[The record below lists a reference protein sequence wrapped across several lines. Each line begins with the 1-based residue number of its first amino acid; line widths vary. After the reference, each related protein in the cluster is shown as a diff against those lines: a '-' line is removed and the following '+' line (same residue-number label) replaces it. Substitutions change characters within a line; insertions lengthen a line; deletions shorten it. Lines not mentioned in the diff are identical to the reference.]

1 MTSFAD
7 KSELSQREL
16 AEISALADG
25 TLDAA
30 SRPGVEARIAA
41 SPELSAIYQRE
52 RSVVDQIR
60 HANVSERA
68 PARLRARIEAQRPS
82 TGVRARRRLSYGG
95 ALVAS
100 LAAIALA
107 LVLILPAG
115 TPGGPSVSQAAA
127 LASLG
132 PAAPAPAADPSAPG
146 VKLRRQ
152 VGDLYFPNWT
162 TKFGWRAVGQRA
174 DTIDGRPAVT
184 VYYEWHGRRVAY
196 TIVAAPALATP
207 AAHVT
212 NVNGTELRTLDLD
225 GRLVVTWRRA
235 GHTCV
240 LSASAVP
247 AAELQTLAAW
257 KVPGRQG
264 DGH

>member
-1 MTSFAD
+1 
-7 KSELSQREL
+7 L

-25 TLDAA
+25 TLAPG
-30 SRPGVEARIAA
+30 SRPAVEARIAA

-52 RSVVDQIR
+52 RRVVDEIR
-60 HANVSERA
+60 RASVSERA

-82 TGVRARRRLSYGG
+82 ARVSARRRLSYGG
-95 ALVAS
+95 ALAGS

-132 PAAPAPAADPSAPG
+132 PTGPAPVADPSAPG
-146 VKLRRQ
+146 VKLGRRLQ
-152 VGDLYFPNWT
+152 DVYFPNWSSQ
-162 TKFGWRAVGQRA
+162 FGWRAVGQRA
-174 DTIDGRPAVT
+174 DVVDGRPAVT
-184 VYYEWHGRRVAY
+184 VYYDWHGRRVAY
-196 TIVAAPALATP
+196 TIVGAPALATP
-207 AAHVT
+207 ASRVT
-212 NVNGTELRTLDLD
+212 HLNGTELRTLDLG

-247 AAELQTLAAW
+247 AAELQKLAAW
-257 KVPGRQG
+257 KVPGSGR